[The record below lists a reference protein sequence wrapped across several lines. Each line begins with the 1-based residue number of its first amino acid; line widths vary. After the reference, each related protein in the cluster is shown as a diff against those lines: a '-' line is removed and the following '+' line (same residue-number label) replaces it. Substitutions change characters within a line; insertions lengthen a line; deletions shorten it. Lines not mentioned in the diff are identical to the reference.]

1 MAKLP
6 RIRGPAALADIK
18 PEWRAAGIGTALF
31 RIYKRGGAHPTRWD
45 EFRFYGPTG
54 SRFDHHL
61 EPPHVQSRGI
71 LYAARAIETPF
82 AEFFQTRR
90 TIDVHQDEPWLVGF
104 RLARPLKL
112 LNIRGRWPTRAG
124 ASSALNSGSRKVA
137 RGYARAI
144 YEAYPDAQGIW
155 FGSSMNGNSPC
166 LALFERAVDTFAPR
180 PAFHHAL
187 ADPLLLPLLDRCAG
201 AFNYALVL

>member
-6 RIRGPAALADIK
+6 PIRGSDALANIK
-18 PEWRAAGIGTALF
+18 PAWRVVRSRTALF
-31 RIYKRGGAHPTRWD
+31 RVYARGGDYPTHWD

-71 LYAARAIETPF
+71 FYAARAIETPF

-104 RLARPLKL
+104 RLAQSLKL

-124 ASSALNSGSRKVA
+124 ASTALNSGSRKVA

-144 YEAYPDAQGIW
+144 YAAYPEAQGIW
-155 FGSSMNGNSPC
+155 YGSSMNANSPC
-166 LALFERAVDTFAPR
+166 IALFERAAGSFAPR

-187 ADPLLLPLLDRCAG
+187 ADPLLLPLLDRCAA

>member
-6 RIRGPAALADIK
+6 RIRGPAALADVK
-18 PEWRAAGIGTALF
+18 PEWRTAGIGTALF
-31 RIYKRGGAHPTRWD
+31 RIYKRGGDHPTRWD

-61 EPPHVQSRGI
+61 EPPHLQSRGI
-71 LYAARAIETPF
+71 LYAARAIESPV

-90 TIDVHQDEPWLVGF
+90 TIDVHQEEPWLVGF
-104 RLARPLKL
+104 RLAKPLKL

-144 YEAYPDAQGIW
+144 YQAYPDAQGIW
-155 FGSSMNGNSPC
+155 YGSSMNGNSPC
-166 LALFERAVDTFAPR
+166 LALFERAVGTFAPH

-187 ADPLLLPLLDRCAG
+187 ADPLLLPLLDHCAA
-201 AFNYALVL
+201 AFKYALVL